1 MQVSVEATGALE
13 RRMDIKVPADEI
25 EKAVDERLRSMSRTV
40 RLKGFR
46 PGKAPVKVVRQKFGQ
61 QVRDEVI
68 SDLMKSSFAEAVR
81 QENLA
86 PAGGPRIE
94 PVSFNAGEDLE
105 YRATFEIFPQVELK
119 GIEGIALDRPTAT
132 VASSDID
139 AMIENLREQ
148 RPDWIAVDRPA
159 ADGDRVRIDF
169 IGTIEGEPFEGGKGD
184 DVVIELGK
192 GRMLPDFE
200 AGLAGARAGESKTI
214 RMTFPADYH
223 AAHLAGKEASFAVDV
238 QAVEERRLP
247 AVDDEFCQ
255 AYGVAEGGI
264 EQLRTE
270 VEENMARELGDT
282 VRARMKQQVLDRL
295 LAANPIDVPP
305 SLVESQVREMQ
316 IEAGRRM
323 GAKDASQLPPA
334 EQFRETA
341 KRRVTLGL
349 LINELIRNQG
359 IEVDRAR
366 VQTRIQELATQ
377 YPEPEA
383 MLKFYR
389 ENRDAQRQIEMIVL
403 EDQVVEWLIER
414 ANVTERPGTFKEIM
428 NFGA

>member
-1 MQVSVEATGALE
+1 
-13 RRMDIKVPADEI
+13 
-25 EKAVDERLRSMSRTV
+25 
-40 RLKGFR
+40 
-46 PGKAPVKVVRQKFGQ
+46 
-61 QVRDEVI
+61 
-68 SDLMKSSFAEAVR
+68 
-81 QENLA
+81 
-86 PAGGPRIE
+86 
-94 PVSFNAGEDLE
+94 
-105 YRATFEIFPQVELK
+105 
-119 GIEGIALDRPTAT
+119 
-132 VASSDID
+132 
-139 AMIENLREQ
+139 
-148 RPDWIAVDRPA
+148 
-159 ADGDRVRIDF
+159 
-169 IGTIEGEPFEGGKGD
+169 
-184 DVVIELGK
+184 
-192 GRMLPDFE
+192 
-200 AGLAGARAGESKTI
+200 
-214 RMTFPADYH
+214 
-223 AAHLAGKEASFAVDV
+223 
-238 QAVEERRLP
+238 
-247 AVDDEFCQ
+247 VDDEFCQ

>member
-1 MQVSVEATGALE
+1 
-13 RRMDIKVPADEI
+13 
-25 EKAVDERLRSMSRTV
+25 
-40 RLKGFR
+40 
-46 PGKAPVKVVRQKFGQ
+46 
-61 QVRDEVI
+61 
-68 SDLMKSSFAEAVR
+68 
-81 QENLA
+81 
-86 PAGGPRIE
+86 
-94 PVSFNAGEDLE
+94 
-105 YRATFEIFPQVELK
+105 
-119 GIEGIALDRPTAT
+119 
-132 VASSDID
+132 
-139 AMIENLREQ
+139 
-148 RPDWIAVDRPA
+148 
-159 ADGDRVRIDF
+159 
-169 IGTIEGEPFEGGKGD
+169 
-184 DVVIELGK
+184 
-192 GRMLPDFE
+192 MLPDFE